1 MRETKFIEQN
11 KEKWEDFERELKK
24 GNRPNVEKLNRLFIQ
39 ITDDLSF
46 SRTFYPNRSVRVYLN
61 GLAQQIFSRIYKN
74 ARSGGRNFRRFW
86 SEELPHL
93 VYEARVDFRIS
104 FLVFALALLIGA
116 LSSRMDPEFPA
127 IIMGDAYVEMT
138 RANIESGDPMK
149 VYKSKGEFQM
159 FLGITL
165 NNMLVALRTFLMGAL
180 FLIGSLVI
188 LVHNGIMVG
197 AFQYFFYEQGLLQES
212 FLTIWMHGT
221 LEISAIVI
229 AGAAGLTMG
238 RGLVFPGTYS
248 RLQAFQRSGRR
259 GLKILLGTLP
269 LFLVAGFIE
278 GYFTRHTE
286 APDLLRAASIGLS
299 LLFVLAYFVFYPVY
313 RARREDSLPIRT
325 STPMPDN
332 EKGIDFGEIL
342 SSGEVFSQL
351 FVLFR
356 KHLGFLIRICL
367 LMAAAFSSFA
377 FLSSTTI
384 PSETFYYPSEIFG
397 TMRYIVQFFK
407 LGAVPLLPV
416 ANGVIFT
423 ILLGSVHHLLLAQA
437 YPDRFSGT
445 FPNIRSLLVIALPAF
460 ALSALLYFSTAISLM
475 GFLLGFPPIMLWAFT
490 AQADAENPIRSLGNS
505 LSLLFISPSRVV
517 GIFLII
523 FLFGFTIFNL
533 VDSPL
538 IRGYVNLLSW
548 VVALSQERMNELAT
562 IWLTFV
568 YVFMLFLILVAFA
581 LSFGLTY
588 FSLLEIRDCPNLK
601 KKIETIGLKKTI
613 RGMETE
619 D

>member
-24 GNRPNVEKLNRLFIQ
+24 GHRPDVEKLNRLFIQ
-39 ITDDLSF
+39 ITDDLSY

-74 ARSGGRNFRRFW
+74 ARSGGRNFRKFW
-86 SEELPHL
+86 SEELPLL
-93 VYEARVDFRIS
+93 VYESRTDFRLS
-104 FLVFALALLIGA
+104 FLVFALAMLIGA

-138 RANIESGDPMK
+138 QANIESGDPMK

-180 FLIGSLVI
+180 FLIGTLVI

-197 AFQYFFYEQGLLQES
+197 AFQYFFMEQGLLRES

-238 RGLVFPGTYS
+238 RGLAFPGTYS

-278 GYFTRHTE
+278 GYFTRYTE
-286 APDLLRAASIGLS
+286 APDLLRAACIGLS
-299 LLFVLAYFVFYPVY
+299 LLFVLFYFVFYPVY
-313 RARREDSLPIRT
+313 RARRDDSPYTRASSLQL
-325 STPMPDN
+325 DAQ
-332 EKGIDFGEIL
+332 KGIDFGQIL
-342 SSGEVFSQL
+342 SSGEVFSKL
-351 FVLFR
+351 FVVFR
-356 KHLGFLIRICL
+356 RHLGYLIRICL
-367 LMAAAFSSFA
+367 LMAAAFSTFA
-377 FLSSTTI
+377 FLSSYNL
-384 PSETFYYPSEIFG
+384 PSETFFYPSEVFG
-397 TMRYIVQFFK
+397 TLRNMVQFFR
-407 LGAVPLLPV
+407 LAVVPWLPI
-416 ANGVIFT
+416 ANGILFT
-423 ILLGSVHHLLLAQA
+423 ILLASTHHILLTEAEPERFTGS
-437 YPDRFSGT
+437 
-445 FPNIRSLLVIALPAF
+445 FPNMRSLLVVAPPAF
-460 ALSALLYFSTAISLM
+460 ALSALLYFSPTLSLM
-475 GFLLGFPPIMLWAFT
+475 GVMLGFPPILLWAFT
-490 AQADAENPIRSLGNS
+490 AQVDAGNPLRSLGNS
-505 LSLLFISPSRVV
+505 ISLLFVSPSRVV

-523 FLFGFTIFNL
+523 LLFGFTLFNL

-538 IRGYVNLLSW
+538 VRGYVNLLSW

-568 YVFMLFLILVAFA
+568 YVFMLYLILVAFA
-581 LSFGLTY
+581 LSVGLTY
-588 FSLLEIRDCPNLK
+588 FSLLEIRDCPNLR
-601 KKIETIGLKKTI
+601 KKIEAIGLKKTI

-619 D
+619 E

>member
-11 KEKWEDFERELKK
+11 REKWEDFERELKK

-39 ITDDLSF
+39 ITDDLSY

-74 ARSGGRNFRRFW
+74 TRSGGKNFRRFW
-86 SEELPHL
+86 SEELPLL
-93 VYEARVDFRIS
+93 VYDARSDFRLS
-104 FLVFALALLIGA
+104 FLVFTLALLVGA

-138 RANIESGDPMK
+138 QANIESGDPMK

-180 FLIGSLVI
+180 FLIGTLVI

-197 AFQYFFYEQGLLQES
+197 AFQYFFMEQGLLRES
-212 FLTIWMHGT
+212 FLTIWMHGA

-238 RGLVFPGTYS
+238 RGLAFPGTYS

-286 APDLLRAASIGLS
+286 APDLLRATCIALS
-299 LLFVLAYFVFYPVY
+299 FLFVLFYFVFYPIY
-313 RARREDSLPIRT
+313 RGRRDDSRAFRESSLQ
-325 STPMPDN
+325 PDAQ
-332 EKGIDFGEIL
+332 KGIEFGQIL
-342 SSGEVFSQL
+342 SSGEVFSKL
-351 FVLFR
+351 FVVFR
-356 KHLGFLIRICL
+356 GRLGYLIRICL
-367 LMAAAFSSFA
+367 LMAAAFSTFA
-377 FLSSTTI
+377 FLSSRNL
-384 PSETFYYPSEIFG
+384 PSGTFYYPSEVFG
-397 TMRYIVQFFK
+397 TLRYIVQFFR
-407 LGAVPLLPV
+407 LEAAPFLPL
-416 ANGVIFT
+416 ANGVFFT
-423 ILLGSVHHLLLAQA
+423 ILLASTHHLLLSQA
-437 YPDRFSGT
+437 HPGRFTGS
-445 FPNIRSLLVIALPAF
+445 FPHIRSLLVVSVPAF
-460 ALSALLYFSTAISLM
+460 ALSALLFFSPTLSLL
-475 GFLLGFPPIMLWAFT
+475 GFVIGFPPIMLWAFT
-490 AQADAENPIRSLGNS
+490 AQIDGNNPIRSLGNS
-505 LSLLFISPSRVV
+505 ISLLFVSPSRIV

-523 FLFGFTIFNL
+523 LLFGFTLFNL

-538 IRGYVNLLSW
+538 IRGYINLLSW

-568 YVFMLFLILVAFA
+568 YVFMLYLILVAFA

-588 FSLLEIRDCPNLK
+588 FSLLEIRDCPNLR
-601 KKIETIGLKKTI
+601 KKIEAIGLKKTI

-619 D
+619 E